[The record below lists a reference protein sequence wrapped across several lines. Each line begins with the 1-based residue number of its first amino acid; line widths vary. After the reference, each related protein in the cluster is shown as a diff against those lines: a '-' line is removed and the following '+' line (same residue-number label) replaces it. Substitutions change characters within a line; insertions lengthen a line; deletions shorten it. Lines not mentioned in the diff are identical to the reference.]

1 MQKGSNRTIR
11 TVTKMRIAYIS
22 PKAFISLLVMQFS
35 LFKLTKLSSTLTQH
49 ALYSDSIVR
58 TISKGPMN
66 FTRASSRQCLS
77 EIGVSRLSSCATFQ
91 SAIAFSSARLHL
103 YFYRSQKFE
112 FVCVYRKRRSSCRFK
127 QLYRNEF

>member
-77 EIGVSRLSSCATFQ
+77 KIGVSRLELRYVSKRDCVFVRAFTFIFL
-91 SAIAFSSARLHL
+91 SFS
-103 YFYRSQKFE
+103 E
-112 FVCVYRKRRSSCRFK
+112 I
-127 QLYRNEF
+127 